1 MKKIILHLLLVAF
14 SSFNLYSQ
22 SEYWQQKVDTRINVL
37 LNDSTHFLHGNIAI
51 SYQNNSPDRLD
62 FIYMHLYPNAY
73 RNVNTAFAR
82 QQLEARS
89 TNFFFS
95 EKWQRGYIDSLDFKV
110 VSNGNTESAK
120 IENTQNI
127 DIIKLMLPHALA
139 PGETITIKTPFRV
152 KIPYVFSRMGHNDQS
167 YQISQWF
174 PKPAVY
180 DASGWHPMPYLDQGE
195 FYSEYGDYEVSITLP
210 DNYIVMGTGNIQEA
224 TENEWL
230 DRLSQ
235 VKVDSMYISQHK
247 DKPKSSPNQ
256 KTITFRESN
265 IHDFAWFADK
275 NWVVRKDTV
284 MQPDG
289 SGIVTAYSAFYPK
302 HYDAWKNSVNSIKK
316 TIRGYGSKVGIY
328 PYETVK
334 VVEGSLKAGGGM
346 EYPTVTVIEASN
358 NANTVDKVIVHEV
371 GHNWFYGIL
380 GSNERDY
387 PWMDEGI
394 NSFYEGKFT
403 GAGNRLQIFDKMD
416 ENNMAYTAL
425 GASRKLY
432 PATMKSTMYP
442 TINYGVDIYMKV
454 PLYLNYLEAYLGV
467 EEFDRNMHEYFRTWQ
482 FKHPQP
488 LDFESLF
495 KKNSTKD
502 IQWFFDM
509 MNSGEMV
516 DLAIVNTQKTGNLTQ
531 VTIRNNN
538 SFALPVHVYA
548 ESGGLIAAQQWTE
561 PFVGEKVLTFD
572 NIAEPA
578 RFYIA
583 PSIPNGNLKRNSSE
597 RKTRLKPLVNVNFNE
612 YKTIWYSPAIGYN
625 YYDGFMAGL
634 LLHNVTLPEN
644 KVRFYIAPMYG
655 FKSGNVV
662 GSGVINYTTHL
673 KNKTIDNLDFYL
685 YFKKFGYNR
694 TFYEDRSNPSLDYFK
709 IAPEMVIN
717 FTKPNLRSP
726 ASSSLSLKG
735 YYIGEQQFI
744 FDTIPGTEPKKGAY
758 GSKYYGKITYRFVNN
773 KVINPSNYTVEAQ
786 AGAAFVKLSAEG
798 NWKFNYT
805 VPKKAFHLR
814 AYAGKFIKLT
824 DSYFDYYRYRLSNT
838 YTGSNDYLYD
848 YTFGGRHEQHGFWSH
863 QVGIR
868 EGGFKFATPLANNA
882 PGTND
887 DYLIALNMKTDIP
900 IKGVPIRLYC
910 DVSKYGGP
918 VDKEY
923 SGFLYE
929 AGVEVHLLDYI
940 TVHIPIFMSK
950 EYKEYKKFN
959 LGNNFFKAISFSH
972 NLNSINWVRPT
983 DIIYNLF

>member
-1 MKKIILHLLLVAF
+1 MRKIILLLQFVAF
-14 SSFNLYSQ
+14 CSIHLFAQSS
-22 SEYWQQKVDTRINVL
+22 YWQQKVDTRINVVL
-37 LNDSTHFLHGNIAI
+37 DDSTHFLYGNI
-51 SYQNNSPDRLD
+51 SLTYQNNSPDRLD

-73 RNVNTAFAR
+73 RNVNTAFSK

-89 TNFFFS
+89 TDFFFS

-110 VSNGNTESAK
+110 VSNGKAEAAV

-127 DIIKLMLPHALA
+127 DIIKLILPHPLA
-139 PGETITIKTPFRV
+139 SGETITINTPFRV
-152 KIPYVFSRMGHNDQS
+152 KIPYVFSRLGHNGQS

-195 FYSEYGDYEVSITLP
+195 FYSEYGDYEVRITLP
-210 DNYIVMGTGNIQEA
+210 ENYIVMGTGNIQEVS
-224 TENEWL
+224 ENKWL
-230 DRLSQ
+230 DQLSRI
-235 VKVDSMYISQHK
+235 KVDSIYIGQHK
-247 DKPKSSPNQ
+247 DTPKSSPNS
-256 KTITFRESN
+256 KTITFKESK

-275 NWVVRKDTV
+275 NWIVRKDTV

-289 SGIVTAYSAFYPK
+289 SGMVTAYSAFYPK
-302 HYDAWKNSVNSIKK
+302 HYSAWKHSINSIKN
-316 TIRGYGSKVGIY
+316 TVRGYGSKVGIY

-358 NANTVDKVIVHEV
+358 NASTVDKVIVHEV

-394 NSFYEGKFT
+394 NSFYEGKFS
-403 GAGNRLQIFDKMD
+403 GESNRLKIFDKMD
-416 ENNMAYTAL
+416 DNSMAYTAL
-425 GASRKLY
+425 GASHRLY
-432 PATMKSTMYP
+432 PATMKSEMYP

-454 PLYLNYLEAYLGV
+454 PLYLGYLESYLGV
-467 EEFDRNMHEYFRTWQ
+467 EEYDRIMHEYFRTWQ

-488 LDFESLF
+488 ADFEAIF
-495 KKNSTKD
+495 KKNATKD
-502 IQWFFDM
+502 ITWFFDLM
-509 MNSGEMV
+509 LSPEMV
-516 DLAIVNTQKTGNLTQ
+516 DIAVVTRHKAGNDTQ
-531 VTIRNNN
+531 VKLRNKN
-538 SFALPVHVYA
+538 SFALPVLVNA
-548 ESGGLIAAQQWTE
+548 IKDDKTISQQWAN
-561 PFVGEKVLTFD
+561 PFIGDTILTFAGIQENVKFD
-572 NIAEPA
+572 IDAA
-578 RFYIA
+578 
-583 PSIPNGNLKRNSSE
+583 IPNGNLKQNSSE
-597 RKTRLKPLVNVNFNE
+597 HKTKLKYFAGANFDN
-612 YKTIWYSPAIGYN
+612 YNKLWLSPAIGYN

-634 LLHNVTLPEN
+634 LLHNVTVPEN
-644 KVRFYIAPMYG
+644 KVRFYVAPMFG
-655 FKSGNVV
+655 FKSHELVGTGVV
-662 GSGVINYTTHL
+662 NYTKFIDNKVIN
-673 KNKTIDNLDFYL
+673 NLDFYL
-685 YFKKFGYNR
+685 YFKKFGYTR
-694 TFYEDRSNPSLDYFK
+694 TFYDNVDNQSLAYYK
-709 IAPEMVIN
+709 IAPEVVLN
-717 FTKPNLRSP
+717 FNKPTYRS
-726 ASSSLSLKG
+726 AVSSSLSLKG
-735 YYIGEQQFI
+735 YFIGEQQFI
-744 FDTIPGTEPKKGAY
+744 YDTIPSQLPNKGAY
-758 GSKYYGKITYRFVNN
+758 QTKMYGKLTYKYANN
-773 KVINPSNYTVEAQ
+773 KVINPSNYTLEAQ

-805 VPKKAFHLR
+805 VPKKAFLLR
-814 AYAGKFIKLT
+814 AYLGKFIKLT
-824 DSYFDYYRYRLSNT
+824 DSYFDYYRYRLANT

-848 YTFGGRHEQHGFWSH
+848 YTFGGRNEQQGFWSQ

-959 LGNNFFKAISFSH
+959 LGDNFFKTISFSH

-983 DIIYNLF
+983 DIIYNFF